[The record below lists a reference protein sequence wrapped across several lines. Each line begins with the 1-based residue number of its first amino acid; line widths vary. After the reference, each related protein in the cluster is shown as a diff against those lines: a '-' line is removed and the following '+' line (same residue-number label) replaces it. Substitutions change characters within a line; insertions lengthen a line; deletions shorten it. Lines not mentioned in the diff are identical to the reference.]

1 MLLTVTN
8 QLINNSAA
16 SLGQRQ
22 LIQKFDHG
30 YNCFNKKECIRIGSY
45 LLLSL
50 PDVAPELSELTY
62 FSQLG
67 RTCKL
72 HLHFDLCEEAFQIQA
87 TIYMAYDYLLSLQAY
102 LDEVKTN

>member
-22 LIQKFDHG
+22 LIQKFDRG

-50 PDVAPELSELTY
+50 PDVAPELSELT
-62 FSQLG
+62 
-67 RTCKL
+67 
-72 HLHFDLCEEAFQIQA
+72 
-87 TIYMAYDYLLSLQAY
+87 
-102 LDEVKTN
+102 

>member
-1 MLLTVTN
+1 MAMTDHTGHLKKETCSVPKFQICFVYAVTN

-50 PDVAPELSELTY
+50 PDVAPELSELT
-62 FSQLG
+62 
-67 RTCKL
+67 
-72 HLHFDLCEEAFQIQA
+72 
-87 TIYMAYDYLLSLQAY
+87 
-102 LDEVKTN
+102 

>member
-8 QLINNSAA
+8 QLINNSEA

-50 PDVAPELSELTY
+50 PDVAPELSE
-62 FSQLG
+62 FKPSQLG

-72 HLHFDLCEEAFQIQA
+72 HLHFDLCEE
-87 TIYMAYDYLLSLQAY
+87 DYLLSLQAY